1 MCKPE
6 FPTNFQE
13 LYAIFHVLHFSKLD
27 SDNDSVPHLLLF
39 FFFVYSTRMESFH
52 VDKSTSTS
60 KFFAKLGIIMN
71 QLLVLVS

>member
-6 FPTNFQE
+6 FPTSFQE

-39 FFFVYSTRMESFH
+39 FSLFTPLEWNHFMLIRVPPLQNSLQNLE
-52 VDKSTSTS
+52 
-60 KFFAKLGIIMN
+60 
-71 QLLVLVS
+71 